1 MVIKRTSPLGQ
12 KLTRLLVGIDALI
25 ILLTV
30 SACQNTATPLPVVGL
45 APASPLPAVLPA
57 PTVPPVVISTPIE
70 ALIEGMARSETP
82 LIAPPPS
89 AVLAESL
96 TPAPANPSVIGYSV
110 QARPLTVYRFGT
122 GDRILLLVGGIHGGW
137 EANTIEL
144 VEGLIDHFSA
154 TPGDILP
161 GIAIHLI
168 PAANPDGMALGTGR
182 NARYN
187 GHAVDLNRNW
197 GCEWSSEAYWRDQRV
212 FAGSAPMSEPETQS
226 IAAYVL
232 EMRPA
237 VVLFYHSQAAGVFAG
252 DCEERGVSH
261 AMSAVYGEASGYSF
275 GAPFSAYPVTGTA
288 ASWVDSL
295 GIPSADV
302 ELESHNDPEIARNLQ
317 AVLILQE
324 WMIAQP

>member
-1 MVIKRTSPLGQ
+1 M
-12 KLTRLLVGIDALI
+12 
-25 ILLTV
+25 
-30 SACQNTATPLPVVGL
+30 
-45 APASPLPAVLPA
+45 ASPIAAVLPA
-57 PTVPPVVISTPIE
+57 PTMPRVVISTPVE
-70 ALIEGMARSETP
+70 ALIAGIQANETP
-82 LIAPPPS
+82 LPASAAPIVSP
-89 AVLAESL
+89 
-96 TPAPANPSVIGYSV
+96 TPEDENPFVIGYSV
-110 QARPLTVYRFGT
+110 RANPIPTYRFGI
-122 GDRILLLVGGIHGGW
+122 GDHLLLLIGGIHGGW
-137 EANTIEL
+137 EANTVEL
-144 VEGLIDHFSA
+144 VEQLIQHFSV
-154 TPGDILP
+154 TPADILP
-161 GIAIHLI
+161 GMAIHLI

-197 GCEWSSEAYWRDQRV
+197 ACEWSSEAYWRDQRV

-252 DCEERGVSH
+252 DCEGRGVSDE
-261 AMSAVYGEASGYSF
+261 MSAVYGEASGYTY

-302 ELESHNDPEIARNLQ
+302 ELATHDDPEFARNLQ
-317 AVLILQE
+317 AIMALQAWIL
-324 WMIAQP
+324 AQRSE